1 MKTCLQEV
9 SVISEKNDKEN
20 KTFAKISKLF
30 REINLQNDS
39 IKTRWFD
46 ENFLKIYF
54 EETDENS
61 EEARNMSSYEI
72 STVSDFFIR
81 HLTLTSGK

>member
-1 MKTCLQEV
+1 MITMKTCLQEV

-39 IKTRWFD
+39 IKTR
-46 ENFLKIYF
+46 
-54 EETDENS
+54 
-61 EEARNMSSYEI
+61 
-72 STVSDFFIR
+72 
-81 HLTLTSGK
+81 